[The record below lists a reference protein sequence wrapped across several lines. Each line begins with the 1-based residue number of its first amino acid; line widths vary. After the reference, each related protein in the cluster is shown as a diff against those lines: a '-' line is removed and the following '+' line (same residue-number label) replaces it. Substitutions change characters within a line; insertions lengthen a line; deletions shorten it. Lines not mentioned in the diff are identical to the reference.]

1 MRTLVIFAALIISTS
16 AIAKTSYPGD
26 DWKLHKPGT
35 KDERLAHD
43 YSECIM
49 ARDAAP
55 VLDART
61 NEVSTD
67 PKVVETYQ
75 RYILSCM
82 GAKGYVLVP
91 PK

>member
-1 MRTLVIFAALIISTS
+1 MKMSIIIAVLIMS
-16 AIAKTSYPGD
+16 APAFAKTPYPGD
-26 DWKLHKPGT
+26 DWNLHKPGT
-35 KDERLAHD
+35 KQLSHD
-43 YSECIM
+43 YSGCIM

-61 NEVSTD
+61 NQVSTD

-91 PK
+91 PKK